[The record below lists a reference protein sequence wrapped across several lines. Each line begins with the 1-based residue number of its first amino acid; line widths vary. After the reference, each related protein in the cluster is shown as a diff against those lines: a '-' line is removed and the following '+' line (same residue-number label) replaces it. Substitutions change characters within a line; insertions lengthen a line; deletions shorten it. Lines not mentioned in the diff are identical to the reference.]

1 MKKETVN
8 MDIIEGQH
16 FPRLG
21 ITGCYL
27 CGEQRESRLISVNY
41 GMNAMVAECP
51 GCRIAFQSPLP
62 SREASLAYMN
72 WRWRSSDSYVRN
84 RRNQMRRAMT
94 QVGLIKKYMHG
105 PLSLLDFGAGAGSFV
120 RAALNQ
126 GWEATGIEQS
136 SSARK
141 RAKEFYDVEL
151 LEKPG
156 EEKYDVITMWD
167 VVEHLRD
174 PREVLVKV
182 GEHLKKDGL
191 IFIETANFESW
202 RRIADK
208 DKWRMYLFDHQ
219 FYFTPGSLKQV
230 MLEAGYNGFCLLNWN
245 HKRPRIFSR
254 RTLSYPLRVI
264 PSFVEW
270 KRAMVKWPGHGDIEV
285 MVVVGRKES
294 GPIVILSS

>member
-1 MKKETVN
+1 
-8 MDIIEGQH
+8 
-16 FPRLG
+16 
-21 ITGCYL
+21 
-27 CGEQRESRLISVNY
+27 
-41 GMNAMVAECP
+41 
-51 GCRIAFQSPLP
+51 
-62 SREASLAYMN
+62 
-72 WRWRSSDSYVRN
+72 
-84 RRNQMRRAMT
+84 MRRAMT

-174 PREVLVKV
+174 PREVIVKV

-230 MLEAGYNGFCLLNWN
+230 MLEAGFNGFCLLNWN
-245 HKRPRIFSR
+245 HRRPRIFSR
-254 RTLSYPLRVI
+254 RTLRYPLRVI
-264 PSFVEW
+264 PSFAEW
-270 KRAMVKWPGHGDIEV
+270 RRAMAKCPEHGDIEI
-285 MVVVGRKES
+285 MAVVGRKES
-294 GPIVILSS
+294 GPIAILSS